1 VVSGQSSFQ
10 RYAWRHQYPPDLG
23 DQAEGVGSNLTEG
36 TPRIHTAF
44 HNLALAYYA
53 FAVVAK
59 RCAAQQPAG
68 SRRTPDCVEAVR
80 AQPRARNQVYADRIT
95 RRRRILH
102 LTTSM
107 AVFISAGFGLIQ
119 LLATPELW
127 WTGVINIVGAA
138 IYAIVPLLHRF
149 GELVPPLTFIGT
161 AYVSIFAICWFLGTG
176 SGLQFY
182 FLVAACL
189 IVLQLGVDRIFL
201 AASLA
206 AIAAALVI
214 ALQFLVPRDTG
225 AQPAWS
231 LSLSFVVTTI
241 SACVMVVATVWYAVR
256 EIVRAE
262 EAMEVEYERSEAL
275 LANILPASVADRLKD
290 PARNII
296 ADKYDDASVLF
307 ADIAGFTERASDM
320 SPDKLIRFL
329 NRLYSDFDALVDKH
343 ELEKIKVSG
352 DSYMVVSG
360 VPQPRADHVEA
371 LADLALDM
379 ADAANGLKDSRGDA
393 LPLRIGL
400 ASGPVVAGVV
410 GSRRFFY
417 DVWGDAVNV
426 ASRMESTD
434 SVGRIQ
440 VPEDVYQRLKND
452 FVLQERGGVEVK
464 GKGLMRTWYLVGRK
478 PDAGSGG
485 VRAEAAQAAGV

>member
-1 VVSGQSSFQ
+1 M
-10 RYAWRHQYPPDLG
+10 A
-23 DQAEGVGSNLTEG
+23 
-36 TPRIHTAF
+36 
-44 HNLALAYYA
+44 
-53 FAVVAK
+53 
-59 RCAAQQPAG
+59 
-68 SRRTPDCVEAVR
+68 
-80 AQPRARNQVYADRIT
+80 
-95 RRRRILH
+95 RRRRILN
-102 LTTSM
+102 LTATM
-107 AVFISAGFGLIQ
+107 AVFVSAGFGLVYVF
-119 LLATPELW
+119 AAPELW
-127 WTGVINIVGAA
+127 WTGVVNIAAAA
-138 IYAIVPLLHRF
+138 IYATIPLLHRF

-161 AYVSIFAICWFLGTG
+161 AYVSIFTICWFVGTG

-189 IVLQLGVDRIFL
+189 VVLQLGVDRIFL

-206 AIAAALVI
+206 AIAAGLVI

-225 AQPAWS
+225 AQPTWS

-241 SACVMVVATVWYAVR
+241 SACVMVVTTVWYAVR

-262 EAMEVEYERSEAL
+262 AAMEVEYERSEAL
-275 LANILPASVADRLKD
+275 LANILPASVAERLKD
-290 PARNII
+290 PARNLI

-320 SPDKLIRFL
+320 APDRLIRFL
-329 NRLYSDFDALVDKH
+329 HRLYGEFDALVDKH
-343 ELEKIKVSG
+343 GLEKIKVSG

-360 VPQPRADHVEA
+360 VPEPRADHVEA
-371 LADLALDM
+371 LAALALDM
-379 ADAANGLKDSRGDA
+379 ADAASELKDSRGNA
-393 LPLRIGL
+393 VPLRIGL

-440 VPEDVYQRLKND
+440 VPEDVYQRLKDD
-452 FVLQERGGVEVK
+452 FVLQERGAVEVK
-464 GKGLMRTWYLVGRK
+464 GKGLMRTWYLVGRN
-478 PDAGSGG
+478 PGAGSGA
-485 VRAEAAQAAGV
+485 VPTQATQAASV

>member
-1 VVSGQSSFQ
+1 MYS
-10 RYAWRHQYPPDLG
+10 
-23 DQAEGVGSNLTEG
+23 E
-36 TPRIHTAF
+36 RIA
-44 HNLALAYYA
+44 
-53 FAVVAK
+53 
-59 RCAAQQPAG
+59 
-68 SRRTPDCVEAVR
+68 
-80 AQPRARNQVYADRIT
+80 
-95 RRRRILH
+95 RRRRILN
-102 LTTSM
+102 LTASM
-107 AVFISAGFGLIQ
+107 AVFVSAGFGLVEVIASPQ
-119 LLATPELW
+119 LW
-127 WTGVINIVGAA
+127 WTGVLNIVGAA
-138 IYAIVPLLHRF
+138 IYATVPMLHRF
-149 GELVPPLTFIGT
+149 GELFPPLTFIGT
-161 AYVSIFAICWFLGTG
+161 AYVSIFTICWFVGTG

-201 AASLA
+201 ASILA
-206 AIAAALVI
+206 AIAAGMVI
-214 ALQFLVPRDTG
+214 TLQFLVPRDTG
-225 AQPAWS
+225 AQPVWA

-241 SACVMVVATVWYAVR
+241 SACVMVVTTVWYSVR

-262 EAMEVEYERSEAL
+262 AAMELEYERSEAL

-307 ADIAGFTERASDM
+307 ADIAGFTERASEM
-320 SPDKLIRFL
+320 EPDQLILFL
-329 NRLYSDFDALVDKH
+329 DRLYGDFDALVDKH
-343 ELEKIKVSG
+343 GLEKIKVSG

-371 LADLALDM
+371 LAALALDM
-379 ADAANGLKDSRGDA
+379 AEAASLLKDSRGDA

-426 ASRMESTD
+426 ASRMETTD

-440 VPEDVYQRLKND
+440 VPEDVYRRLKDD
-452 FVLQERGGVEVK
+452 FVLQERGVVEIK
-464 GKGLMRTWYLVGRK
+464 GKGVMRTWYLIGRN
-478 PDAGSGG
+478 PDTGSGD
-485 VRAEAAQAAGV
+485 VAAEASQRVGA